1 MTRHQ
6 RILIYGYGNPGRQ
19 DDGLGAAFI
28 AKMEDWLRQNPVPGI
43 NLDCNYQ
50 LNIEDAEHIAH
61 KDLVV
66 FVDASQEDIEDYTFT
81 AINPNDARVEFTMH
95 AVSPAFVVDLCRK
108 MFHRA
113 PDAYLLHIKGY
124 EWDFAEQLS
133 DAATRNLEAAF
144 DFLTEIIQNKKSFDN
159 AIITKQDVTH

>member
-28 AKMEDWLRQNPVPGI
+28 SKMEEWLKHNPVPGI

-61 KDLVV
+61 KDLVI
-66 FVDASQEDIEDYTFT
+66 FVDASQEEIESFSFS
-81 AINPNDARVEFTMH
+81 AINPSDARVEFTMH

-113 PDAYLLHIKGY
+113 PEAYLLHIKGY
-124 EWDFAEQLS
+124 EWDFSEVLS
-133 DAATRNLEAAF
+133 ELATRNLEAAF
-144 DFLTEIIQNKKSFDN
+144 NFITGIIKNKQSFDS
-159 AIITKQDVTH
+159 ALLLKQD